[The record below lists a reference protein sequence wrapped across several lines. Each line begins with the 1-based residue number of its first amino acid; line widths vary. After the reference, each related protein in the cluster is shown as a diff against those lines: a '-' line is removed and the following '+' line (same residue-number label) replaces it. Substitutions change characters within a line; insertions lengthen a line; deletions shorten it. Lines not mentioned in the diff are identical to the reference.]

1 MAVLNGWIHR
11 RLKDQSTAGDKRNGK
26 FKEMNLIF
34 HAGSWTRDLLCRSM
48 HRPGSAL
55 PPGTDGHAG
64 RIKSEVAEMRCF
76 GCQLPLNLTKK
87 EEGGEEE
94 DKGKGRVEQPALN
107 RGSRHIVFLLCL

>member
-1 MAVLNGWIHR
+1 MHS
-11 RLKDQSTAGDKRNGK
+11 RLEDQSTARDKRNGE
-26 FKEMNLIF
+26 FKEINLIF
-34 HAGSWTRDLLCRSM
+34 RAGSWTRDLLCRSM

-55 PPGTDGHAG
+55 PPGTDGLTG

-94 DKGKGRVEQPALN
+94 DEEKGGVEKPALN
-107 RGSRHIVFLLCL
+107 RGWMHIVFLLCL